1 MGGFEALHDSVSSK
15 CICCGEALFP
25 PLPVSLLPFP
35 LTSVTTLATAEED
48 EEAGAERAMAGA
60 GRLLLLLRLQ
70 RLRWRLLWRT
80 VRGADDRAPALRCP
94 DGASSASA
102 SRDRFAARCAA
113 IAAVSN
119 LSMPWREQG
128 RQRGRDTS
136 R

>member
-1 MGGFEALHDSVSSK
+1 
-15 CICCGEALFP
+15 
-25 PLPVSLLPFP
+25 
-35 LTSVTTLATAEED
+35 
-48 EEAGAERAMAGA
+48 MAGA

-119 LSMPWREQG
+119 LSMPARPAARARYIAIVAVPCCELKESECGKRVRFQKLNLLG
-128 RQRGRDTS
+128 S
-136 R
+136 VF